1 MADFIGLNVLMLA
14 VLLIRILAGD
24 KISKRLRYAFWLV
37 IPVFMLVSPFVDLKS
52 PIQIEAFFGRE
63 IDSDSGEDK
72 AAPDIEDYDTDN
84 SNIQNFDIESLGVEK
99 LNNEG
104 ADTDIYSDNQNISA
118 ADNTGLSNDRY
129 NDRTGDDNNDT
140 YNIDNNK
147 NADNPDNVLEI
158 SDNPSG
164 NISYVE
170 VDTTKR
176 RNDTRDKIIRFTV
189 KLFKTIWLVSS
200 ITIFICI
207 LIYNLGFIYYCR
219 KKRSYYETDK
229 KTGMKIYQMPNIE
242 SPFLLGRSIYINP
255 DMLEDDSMYHYA
267 VTHEYCH
274 FKHGDAFW
282 SVIKYIVFSIY
293 WFDPLVWLCLSLV
306 HRDSELA
313 CDEEVIKEV
322 GEEYKNEYGETL
334 IRLLATADKGS
345 RYFNISTAMNG
356 KKSMIKERI
365 ENISKRKNHK
375 KAVAVITVICLVL
388 MTGCSMINPFV
399 KEKSNEQSDATEQDG
414 NSGIIDGEVDREDSN
429 KGDIKDDNASDNADN
444 NAIDTNDSS
453 DTENLTVYITDSLE
467 NLNSQKDIESSYVTD
482 IYNCMNH
489 YWIDEDGILWGT
501 GQNDCGQLGINNLS
515 DINNL
520 DHTYDEPV
528 KIAEDVRHI
537 TADING
543 TFLIYVTNDHKLY
556 GLGANNMGV
565 LMQEVIE
572 NESLDPALNIVYEPY
587 LLMEDVVFASAGQ
600 GNVCAIKDNGD
611 LYWWGTIRVTTASKV
626 LYSELSDW
634 SAVIPMMYEDE
645 PKLML
650 HNVRYAVSG
659 TSVAAAI
666 DEDNNLW
673 LWGNNTWGQ
682 CAQDVTE
689 NNYSGEESS
698 DNSISYQEMDFIT
711 DPVKVA
717 ADVEMVWAD
726 SLTKGQ
732 NSFDIADWESKGYRI
747 NPYAM
752 ISSYDYNVFIRKTDG
767 QMMACGID
775 IGEDTKTAEIYGDI
789 GLSDENIAE
798 FGEDFFTHRYS
809 TEFLPI
815 TVREYTDEDNPI
827 EVYEGEGE
835 VIFNNDIE

>member
-63 IDSDSGEDK
+63 IDSDSGENK
-72 AAPDIEDYDTDN
+72 AASDIEEYDTDN
-84 SNIQNFDIESLGVEK
+84 SNIQNSDIEN
-99 LNNEG
+99 LNEENSNNDG
-104 ADTDIYSDNQNISA
+104 ADIDILNSNGQNISA
-118 ADNTGLSNDRY
+118 TDNTGLSNDRY
-129 NDRTGDDNNDT
+129 NDRTGNDNNGT
-140 YNIDNNK
+140 YNIDNNG
-147 NADNPDNVLEI
+147 NADNPDNVSEI

-170 VDTTKR
+170 VDTTKS
-176 RNDTRDKIIRFTV
+176 RNDTRDKIINFTV
-189 KLFKTIWLVSS
+189 KLFKTIWLISS
-200 ITIFICI
+200 LTVFICI
-207 LIYNLGFIYYCR
+207 LIYNLGFVYYCR
-219 KKRSYYETDK
+219 KRRSYYETDE
-229 KTGMKIYQMPNIE
+229 KTGMKIYQMPNID

-334 IRLLATADKGS
+334 IRLLATADNGNG
-345 RYFNISTAMNG
+345 YFNISTAMNG

-365 ENISKRKNHK
+365 ENISKKQNHK
-375 KAVAVITVICLVL
+375 NAIAVITVICLVL

-399 KEKSNEQSDATEQDG
+399 KEKSNDQSDATEQDG
-414 NSGIIDGEVDREDSN
+414 NLGIIDGEADREDSN
-429 KGDIKDDNASDNADN
+429 KGDNNSVDTDNS
-444 NAIDTNDSS
+444 
-453 DTENLTVYITDSLE
+453 ELPVYITDSLE
-467 NLNSQKDIESSYVTD
+467 NLDSQKDIESSYVTE
-482 IYNCMNH
+482 IYNFMNH

-501 GQNDCGQLGINNLS
+501 GQNDCGQLGINNPS
-515 DINNL
+515 DRNNL

-543 TFLIYVTNDHKLY
+543 TFLLYVTNDHKLY

-565 LMQEVIE
+565 LMQEVIDR
-572 NESLDPALNIVYEPY
+572 ESYDPAANIIYEPY
-587 LLMEDVVFASAGQ
+587 LLMENVVFASAGRES
-600 GNVCAIKDNGD
+600 VCAIKDNGD
-611 LYWWGTIRVTTASKV
+611 LYWWGTIIASTSTEK
-626 LYSELSDW
+626 
-634 SAVIPMMYEDE
+634 IPDRYTEWPSMYEQE

-682 CAQDVTE
+682 CAQDVEE
-689 NNYSGEESS
+689 NNYSGIESN
-698 DNSISYQEMDFIT
+698 DNRISYQEMDFVT
-711 DPVKVA
+711 NPVKVA
-717 ADVEMVWAD
+717 ADVEMVWVD
-726 SLTKGQ
+726 SLTKGL
-732 NSFDIADWESKGYRI
+732 NSFDITDWESKGYRI

-752 ISSYDYNVFIRKTDG
+752 ISNYTYNVFIRKTDG

-789 GLSDENIAE
+789 GLSNENIAE

-809 TEFLPI
+809 TEFLSI
-815 TVREYTDEDNPI
+815 TVREYTDEDNP
-827 EVYEGEGE
+827 ETYETEDE
-835 VIFNNDIE
+835 VIFYNDIE

>member
-1 MADFIGLNVLMLA
+1 MANFIGLNVLMFA

-37 IPVFMLVSPFVDLKS
+37 IPIFMLVSPFVDLKS

-72 AAPDIEDYDTDN
+72 AASDIEEYDTDN
-84 SNIQNFDIESLGVEK
+84 SNIQNSDIESLGVEN

-104 ADTDIYSDNQNISA
+104 EDTDIYSDGQNISA
-118 ADNTGLSNDRY
+118 TDNTGLSNKRY
-129 NDRTGDDNNDT
+129 NDRTGNDNNGK

-147 NADNPDNVLEI
+147 NADNPDNISEI

-170 VDTTKR
+170 VDTTKN
-176 RNDTRDKIIRFTV
+176 RNDIRDKIINFAV
-189 KLFKTIWLVSS
+189 KIFKTIWCISS
-200 ITIFICI
+200 LTVFICI
-207 LIYNLGFIYYCR
+207 LVYNLGFVYYCR
-219 KKRSYYETDK
+219 KKRSYYETDE

-306 HRDSELA
+306 HRDSVIA

-322 GEEYKNEYGETL
+322 GEEHKNEYGETL
-334 IRLLATADKGS
+334 IRLLATADNGKG
-345 RYFNISTAMNG
+345 YFNISTAMNG

-365 ENISKRKNHK
+365 ENISKKQNHK

-388 MTGCSMINPFV
+388 ITGCSMINPFV
-399 KEKSNEQSDATEQDG
+399 KEKSREQSDVTKQDG
-414 NSGIIDGEVDREDSN
+414 NSGIIDGEADREDSN
-429 KGDIKDDNASDNADN
+429 KGDIKDDNASYNADN
-444 NAIDTNDSS
+444 NAVDTINSS
-453 DTENLTVYITDSLE
+453 DTENLPVYITDSLE
-467 NLNSQKDIESSYVTD
+467 NLNSQKDIESSYVTE
-482 IYNCMNH
+482 IYNFMNH

-501 GQNDCGQLGINNLS
+501 GQNDCGQLGINNPS

-520 DHTYDEPV
+520 DHNYYEPV
-528 KIAEDVRHI
+528 KIAEDVMHI
-537 TADING
+537 TLDSSG
-543 TFLIYVTNDHKLY
+543 SSLIYVTNDHRLY
-556 GLGANNMGV
+556 GLGANNMGM
-565 LMQEVIE
+565 LMQEV
-572 NESLDPALNIVYEPY
+572 NEYEMLNPDSNIVFEPY
-587 LLMEDVVFASAGQ
+587 LLMDNVVFASAGGQ
-600 GNVCAIKDNGD
+600 SVCAIKDNGD
-611 LYWWGTIRVTTASKV
+611 LYWWGDIIVTTSTNR
-626 LYSELSDW
+626 LPNRYTEWPS
-634 SAVIPMMYEDE
+634 MYEPE

-659 TSVAAAI
+659 LSVAAAI

-682 CAQDVTE
+682 CAQDVAE
-689 NNYSGEESS
+689 ISYSREESGDVS
-698 DNSISYQEMDFIT
+698 VSFNGIDFVT
-711 DPVKVA
+711 EPVKVA
-717 ADVEMVWAD
+717 TDVEMVWAD

-732 NSFDIADWESKGYRI
+732 NSFDIADWEAKGYWI

-809 TEFLPI
+809 TEFLSI
-815 TVREYTDEDNPI
+815 TVREYTDEDNP
-827 EVYEGEGE
+827 ETYETEDE
-835 VIFNNDIE
+835 VIFCNDIE